1 MIPKSVSP
9 KVVPSK
15 PRVPNTG
22 NKQAGKKERSN
33 PFANA
38 PATAPLTPP
47 VALPYTPAVAP
58 QKSEGQDQEQ

>member
-9 KVVPSK
+9 NVVPSK
-15 PRVPNTG
+15 PRAPNTG

-33 PFANA
+33 PFTKA

-58 QKSEGQDQEQ
+58 QKSAGQVQGQ